1 MNFLKKSQT
10 NKVQNIE
17 FTAPNHIAI
26 IMDGNYR
33 YAKARNLPIK
43 IGHKKGT
50 ENIEKIVDASI
61 EFGVKHLTIYAFS
74 TENWQRPKEEVDYL
88 LKLLDSYLE
97 NDIKSLMEKNIKILI
112 SGNLEKLSLKTK
124 NKIQETQEKTQNNT
138 KFTLIVAFS
147 YGARQEIVDMT
158 KKIALEVKNN
168 NINIDNI
175 DEKLIAKNLYQS
187 EIPDPDLLIRTAGD
201 FRISN
206 FLLYQMAYTEFY
218 FTEILWPEFSK
229 KDLKIAIIN
238 FNKRNRKYG
247 KR

>member
-1 MNFLKKSQT
+1 MSFLKKLQT
-10 NKVQNIE
+10 NKVPNIE

-33 YAKARNLPIK
+33 YAKARNLPLQ

-61 EFGVKHLTIYAFS
+61 EFGVKYLTIYAFS
-74 TENWQRPKEEVDYL
+74 TENWHRPKEEVDYL

-97 NDIKSLMEKNIKILI
+97 NDIKSLMKKNIKILI

-124 NKIQETQEKTQNNT
+124 NKIQEIQEQTKNNT

-147 YGARQEIVDMT
+147 YGARQEIVDT
-158 KKIALEVKNN
+158 VKKIALEVKKN

-175 DEKLIAKNLYQS
+175 DEELIAKNLYQS

-229 KDLKIAIIN
+229 KDLKMAIIN